1 MENAAAKPI
10 RVLLVDDHK
19 TMLWG
24 LTQLINSAAPR
35 MAVVAAVSGRDE
47 ALEAAR
53 RERPDVI
60 LLDLDLGAA
69 DGADLLPALLK
80 ESEARVLICTGV
92 RDTEAHDRA
101 MLRGARG
108 VVNKEEPAEVIL
120 SAVEKVHAGELWL
133 DRLATGRVFEKLL
146 DAGRQAPRD
155 PEAERMATL
164 TAREREVI
172 TAVVARGQSTN
183 KKIAEHLNMS
193 EFTLRNHLTTIYD
206 KLGVE
211 NRLDLFKYALRH
223 GLDSAPGDER
233 AAK

>member
-1 MENAAAKPI
+1 MENADAEPI
-10 RVLLVDDHK
+10 RVLLIDDHK

-35 MAVVAAVSGRDE
+35 MAVVATASGHDE

-53 RERPDVI
+53 REQPDVI

-69 DGADLLPALLK
+69 DGSDLLPSLLQECK
-80 ESEARVLICTGV
+80 ARVLICTGV
-92 RDTEAHDRA
+92 RDTEARDRA

-108 VVNKEEPAEVIL
+108 VVHKEEPAEVIL
-120 SAVEKVHAGELWL
+120 NAVEKVHAGELWL

-146 DAGRQAPRD
+146 DAGKQAPRD
-155 PEAERMATL
+155 PEADRIATL
-164 TAREREVI
+164 TQREREVI
-172 TAVVARGQSTN
+172 AAVIERGQSTN

-223 GLDSAPGDER
+223 GLGSAPGADR
-233 AAK
+233 ANG

>member
-1 MENAAAKPI
+1 MENNAAPI

-35 MAVVAAVSGRDE
+35 MVVVAAVSSREE
-47 ALEAAR
+47 ALAVAG
-53 RERPDVI
+53 REQPDVI
-60 LLDLDLGAA
+60 LLDLDLGVA

-80 ESEARVLICTGV
+80 ESRARVLICTGV
-92 RDTEAHDRA
+92 RDTEARDRA

-108 VVNKEEPAEVIL
+108 VVHKEEPAEVIL
-120 SAVEKVHAGELWL
+120 KAIEKVHSGELWL
-133 DRLATGRVFEKLL
+133 DRLSTGRIFEILL
-146 DAGRQAPRD
+146 DAGHSPRRD
-155 PEAERMATL
+155 PEAERVATL
-164 TAREREVI
+164 TPREREVI
-172 TAVVARGQSTN
+172 AAVTGRGQSTN

-206 KLGVE
+206 KLGVG

-223 GLDSAPGDER
+223 GLDSAPDTDPAE
-233 AAK
+233 K